1 MVEKGEYRLDVM
13 WEIDFDA
20 LENPTWRSQEGLSC
34 DQGDVKKPVKEMISD
49 IMTFD
54 KRWEEEEN
62 NYDQKMVKEVKD
74 KFFPEFITHVNKEEE
89 QGVSTIE
96 GNHQCPSTRA
106 CLDAFSFY
114 PRTRNYGRDP
124 FNQNSNRSDREKR
137 TTSKVLDRN
146 FRKFWLNGSRP
157 INLEKAY
164 KYLRRKVND
173 EEMGRDYGLLEVSLL
188 QDTHRI
194 ILKDLPLPTKGS
206 SKPGKLSSARKIT
219 EFKGEFYEYQ
229 FPEDMTN
236 AVNKLLDKYNFLFDK
251 CTQNGLNAYE
261 DYYNLFRLCAWL
273 LFELLDLHPFSD
285 GNGRLCRILGS
296 YLLSFFT
303 PFPTPIYNVWTQS
316 NKDDYKQAL
325 VDARKSKTRHP
336 CALASM
342 IIECSYHGWK
352 NFIGELD
359 EMRNV
364 ENGTQEKSLNS
375 TTEEN

>member
-34 DQGDVKKPVKEMISD
+34 DQGDVKKTVKEMISD
-49 IMTFD
+49 IMTFH

-62 NYDQKMVKEVKD
+62 NYDQKMVEEVKD
-74 KFFPEFITHVNKEEE
+74 KFFLEFITHVNKEEE
-89 QGVSTIE
+89 HGVSTIE
-96 GNHQCPSTRA
+96 
-106 CLDAFSFY
+106 
-114 PRTRNYGRDP
+114 
-124 FNQNSNRSDREKR
+124 E
-137 TTSKVLDRN
+137 TTGVLRHG
-146 FRKFWLNGSRP
+146 LIHSQP
-157 INLEKAY
+157 IQEQETMNLEKAY
-164 KYLRRKVND
+164 DYLLSTIEK
-173 EEMGRDYGLLEVSLL
+173 EEKRSDYGLLEVSLL
-188 QDTHRI
+188 QETHRI

-206 SKPGKLSSARKIT
+206 SEPGKLSNLRRIT
-219 EFKGEFYEYQ
+219 EFKGEIYEYPC
-229 FPEDMTN
+229 PEDMTN
-236 AVNKLLDKYNFLFDK
+236 AVNKILDKYNSLFDR
-251 CTQNGLNAYE
+251 CTKQRLDEYDN
-261 DYYNLFRLCAWL
+261 YYNLFKLCAWL

-296 YLLSFFT
+296 YLLSFFS

-342 IIECSYHGWK
+342 IIECNYHGWK
-352 NFIGELD
+352 NFFGELD
-359 EMRNV
+359 ERRNV

-375 TTEEN
+375 TAGEN